1 MASSQSQDMN
11 SILLQIK
18 TLEEEKAKVVK
29 QLEDERVIKSE
40 MQQKVD
46 KMSEAKRTEMKQF
59 LDDALMNYMKQIV
72 ADEKLREE
80 FQKGMNRLVDDTE
93 ETGVWQVMCCA
104 SNAHTKSIQEIERLR
119 IENDELKLR
128 GTGDFRDDSSR
139 KRGREETA
147 EGQEDVSN
155 VWMQFEKEIQT
166 NKGGL
171 RAGF

>member
-1 MASSQSQDMN
+1 MS
-11 SILLQIK
+11 SILAQIK
-18 TLEEEKAKVVK
+18 MLEEEKARVLK
-29 QLEDERVIKSE
+29 QLEDERALKTE

-46 KMSEAKRTEMKQF
+46 KMSEAKRAEMKQF

-80 FQKGMNRLVDDTE
+80 FQKGMNRLVDETE

-128 GTGDFRDDSSR
+128 GGGDFKEDSSR
-139 KRGREETA
+139 KRGRDETA
-147 EGQEDVSN
+147 EAHEDSSN
-155 VWMQFEKEIQT
+155 VWMQFEKEIQN
-166 NKGGL
+166 NKSGL
-171 RAGF
+171 RAAF